1 MSTDLDVRCPRCG
14 TFTTTEEARDL
25 LASPKVGDTQ
35 RATIS
40 GYLSENPRTRF
51 TSPQVPRLLAMRPLS
66 VAEKGDRLLA
76 ILAHT
81 SPAPGRLIPV
91 QCDSPSLL
99 ARTQAWD
106 AVELAYLTQE
116 YLGSDLGQLQV
127 KNPTVLV
134 NNVTQVKI
142 AAPGWARL
150 AEMRHKPS
158 TSRVGF
164 VAMWFHPGL
173 ETLRDDGLQAAI
185 RDAGY
190 EPQVINL
197 HEHVN
202 RIDDEIIAQIRQSR
216 FIVADFTGSRG
227 GVYFEAGFALGL
239 GLPVIWT
246 CKQATLDKKRL
257 HFDVAHFNFLGWDD
271 SADGCAV
278 FKLKLQHRIE
288 SVIGPGPNKPPL

>member
-1 MSTDLDVRCPRCG
+1 MDRSICPVCQREDARVESPNAMSTDLDVRCPRCG

-51 TSPQVPRLLAMRPLS
+51 TSPQVPRLLA
-66 VAEKGDRLLA
+66 
-76 ILAHT
+76 ILAHA

-91 QCDSPSLL
+91 QCYSPSLL

-227 GVYFEAGFALGL
+227 GVYFEAGIAFGL
-239 GLPVIWT
+239 GVPVIWT
-246 CKQATLDKKRL
+246 CKQA
-257 HFDVAHFNFLGWDD
+257 A
-271 SADGCAV
+271 
-278 FKLKLQHRIE
+278 
-288 SVIGPGPNKPPL
+288 